1 MCFTG
6 WGWNIV
12 PKPLACLHILQI
24 KLMSLYKWCR
34 AASVKF
40 NWFEGFIIVLKVRHR
55 IQLAWDSCD
64 SWPNINIV
72 LWCKMFFNELLH
84 MVAHPPHAQSNAPIY
99 KRKWGQINSSSL
111 WSVACVSV
119 YVCQVYGVLPSA
131 LQHQFRLLLWEKCQ
145 LLWLW
150 GGCSESCSPPTQ
162 SQDHH
167 HPHQSRWQ
175 SLLLV
180 SGVTQPLGILLF
192 PFLCQLLRVKLQ
204 QPFQHFHILFF
215 TSLPTA
221 PKSPWWP
228 SGTEVL
234 FPRRH
239 HRRPWGTSK
248 AAGPPESLPGARL
261 VRHPPGALAQQ
272 LPLQPG
278 TAHFEN
284 KAFCPSTQVYFY
296 SLLLV
301 PVDTFTVWFSCPAVS
316 LGRTD
321 AEDRTCFCHGQSP
334 EVLELNQ
341 HHQLPQDPGVSIIL
355 GGLFFF
361 FFVILLGFFVTFTF
375 GF

>member
-1 MCFTG
+1 
-6 WGWNIV
+6 
-12 PKPLACLHILQI
+12 
-24 KLMSLYKWCR
+24 MSLYKWCR

-40 NWFEGFIIVLKVRHR
+40 NWFEGFIVVLKVQHR
-55 IQLAWDSCD
+55 IQLAWDFCD

-84 MVAHPPHAQSNAPIY
+84 MVAHPQHAQSNAPIC
-99 KRKWGQINSSSL
+99 KRKWGQIHSSSL
-111 WSVACVSV
+111 WSAACVSV

-131 LQHQFRLLLWEKCQ
+131 LQHQFRLLFWEKCQ

-180 SGVTQPLGILLF
+180 SGLTPPLGICSFRFSVGSFVWNYSSRFSIFVSSSSPSCEQHQRAHDDPVALKYSF
-192 PFLCQLLRVKLQ
+192 HDVITAGHEAPVKLRVLQ
-204 QPFQHFHILFF
+204 NRCLVPGWYAIHLERWLNNYHSSQ
-215 TSLPTA
+215 
-221 PKSPWWP
+221 
-228 SGTEVL
+228 V
-234 FPRRH
+234 RR
-239 HRRPWGTSK
+239 TLK
-248 AAGPPESLPGARL
+248 
-261 VRHPPGALAQQ
+261 
-272 LPLQPG
+272 
-278 TAHFEN
+278 N
-284 KAFCPSTQVYFY
+284 KAFCPSTQVYFH

-316 LGRTD
+316 LGRAD

-341 HHQLPQDPGVSIIL
+341 HHQLPQDPGVSVIL
-355 GGLFFF
+355 EGLFF
-361 FFVILLGFFVTFTF
+361 
-375 GF
+375 